1 MTFTYSGNPSNS
13 PLDEVRFYIQ
23 DTNTSDQLL
32 SDEEVN
38 YLIGKWYP
46 IYVSFI
52 LVAANACDII
62 SSKFA
67 REVTYSADGVSVGA
81 NELQQKYTQ
90 LAKSLRDQYKLE
102 KEVGGAPDVGGI
114 IYGEEFDPTIAPLSW
129 SKGMHDNY
137 RGGQQ
142 DYGGAWRSPEP
153 ETGSTYP

>member
-32 SDEEVN
+32 SDEEIN
-38 YLIGKWYP
+38 YLIAKWYP

-67 REVTYSADGVSVGA
+67 REVTYSADGVSIGA

-90 LAKSLRDQYKLE
+90 LAKSLRDQYKME
-102 KEVGGAPDVGGI
+102 QNVGGAPDVGGI
-114 IYGEEFDPTIAPLSW
+114 MYGEEFDPSIMPLTW
-129 SKGMHDNY
+129 SKGMNDNY
-137 RGGQQ
+137 RAGRQ
-142 DYGGAWRSPEP
+142 DFGGAWSPVEP